1 MARCSR
7 SGTISGGGRKRCNAV
22 SMRAW
27 TAPIQ
32 APKSIV
38 LFGTRKGLQS
48 IGFEYLHLLLGQGQF
63 GLAVLRKL
71 QAALVRGEGLLE
83 GELPRF
89 HAGDEF
95 FQLGQRGFETEGLA
109 ADGGWLGQFG
119 HDSNKPL

>member
-7 SGTISGGGRKRCNAV
+7 SGTISGRGRRRCNTV
-22 SMRAW
+22 SMRAC

-32 APKSIV
+32 ATRSIV
-38 LFGTRKGLQS
+38 LFGTRKSLQS
-48 IGFEYLHLLLGQGQF
+48 IGFEYLHLLLRPRQF
-63 GLAVLRKL
+63 GLAVLRKF

-95 FQLGQRGFETEGLA
+95 FQLGQCGFETEGLA
-109 ADGGWLGQFG
+109 VCRGWL
-119 HDSNKPL
+119 